1 MILLTAVKT
10 EMDQLCINT
19 IRFLSVDGVQR
30 ANSGHPGA
38 PLGMATMAYTLWDR
52 FLKHNPWNSRWQ
64 DRDRFVLSAGHAS
77 ILLYS
82 MLHLTGYDLSLEEIK
97 NFRQWGSKTP
107 GHPEYDLETGIET
120 TTGPLGQGFANA
132 IGMAIAEKWLSAN
145 FNRPG
150 FDIIDHFTYV
160 IASDGDLMEGVSG
173 EAASMAGNL
182 GLGKLICLYDDN
194 GISIEGKTQ
203 ITFTENVAKR
213 FSAYDWQV
221 IGPIDGFNTDEIE
234 KAIKEA
240 REDSE
245 RPSLIMCKTIIG
257 YGSPK
262 QGTEKVHGSPLG
274 KEGVRAAKEKLGWI
288 QEPDFHIPCEV
299 LNYIRK
305 AVERGKKAE
314 EAWKEK
320 MEKYA
325 REYPEQAEKLQK
337 QLSGELPDNWDEGLS
352 SLFNNDSPPM
362 ATRSASGKVLN
373 MLAGRIP
380 SLMGGSADLAPS
392 NKTLINDS
400 DDFSNENP
408 AGRNLRYGV
417 REHAMGAISNG
428 LALHGGVIP
437 YTGTFLIFSDY
448 MRPPIRLA
456 AMMGLRVI
464 YIFTHDSIGLG
475 EDGPTHQPV
484 EQLMSL
490 RTVPNLTV
498 IRPADAT
505 ETAQAWKA
513 AVGNNEGP
521 TALILTRQNLPVIDR
536 EKYAKAQGLQKGAY
550 VLWQSSENPPETIII
565 GTGSE
570 LEIALEAGHKLAEEG
585 MKVRVVSMPSW
596 ELFDKQPEEYRES
609 VLPSDV
615 RARVAVEAG
624 IKTGWEH
631 YVGLDGSVVGME
643 SFGASAPIKVLYK
656 KFGITVEDV
665 MARVES
671 M

>member
-1 MILLTAVKT
+1 MTTEKT

-19 IRFLSVDGVQR
+19 IRFLSVDGVQK

-52 FLKHNPWNSRWQ
+52 FLKHNPWNPRWQ

-77 ILLYS
+77 MLLYS

-107 GHPEYDLETGIET
+107 GHPEYDPEKGIET

-132 IGMAIAEKWLSAN
+132 IGMAVAEKWLSAN

-150 FDIIDHFTYV
+150 LDIIDHYTYV
-160 IASDGDLMEGVSG
+160 FASDGDLMEGISG

-182 GLGKLICLYDDN
+182 GLGKLVCFYDDN

-203 ITFTENVAKR
+203 ITFTENVAER
-213 FSAYDWQV
+213 FSAYSWQV

-240 REDSE
+240 KGDSE
-245 RPSLIMCKTIIG
+245 RPSLIICKTIIG

-274 KEGVRAAKEKLGWI
+274 KEGVRATKEKLGWI
-288 QEPDFHIPCEV
+288 QEPDFYIPCQA
-299 LNYIRK
+299 LNHTRN

-320 MEKYA
+320 MEKYT
-325 REYPEQAEKLQK
+325 REYPDMAEKLQK

-352 SLFNNDSPPM
+352 SLFNADSSPM

-373 MLAGRIP
+373 ILAGRIP

-392 NKTLINDS
+392 NKTLIEVC
-400 DDFSNENP
+400 DDFSKDNP
-408 AGRNLRYGV
+408 TGRNMRYGV

-513 AVGNNEGP
+513 AVGNSNGP
-521 TALILTRQNLPVIDR
+521 TALVLTRQNLPVIDR
-536 EKYAKAQGLQKGAY
+536 EKYAKAEGLQKGAY
-550 VLWQSSENPPETIII
+550 VLWQSSDDSPEAIII

-570 LEIALEAGHKLAEEG
+570 VEIALEAGYKLAKEG

-596 ELFDKQPEEYRES
+596 EIFDKQPEEYRES

-615 RARVAVEAG
+615 RVRVAVEAG

-643 SFGASAPIKVLYK
+643 SFGASAPYKVLYE

-665 MARVES
+665 VARVES

>member
-1 MILLTAVKT
+1 MTAVKT

>member
-1 MILLTAVKT
+1 MTTEKT

-19 IRFLSVDGVQR
+19 IRFLSVDGVQK

-52 FLKHNPWNSRWQ
+52 FLKHNPWNPRWQ

-77 ILLYS
+77 MLLYS

-107 GHPEYDLETGIET
+107 GHPEYDPEKGIET

-132 IGMAIAEKWLSAN
+132 IGMAVAEKWLSAN

-150 FDIIDHFTYV
+150 LDIIDHYTYIFT
-160 IASDGDLMEGVSG
+160 SDGDLMEGVSS

-182 GLGKLICLYDDN
+182 GLGKLVCFYDDN

-203 ITFTENVAKR
+203 ITFTENVAER
-213 FSAYDWQV
+213 FSAYSWQV

-240 REDSE
+240 KGDSE
-245 RPSLIMCKTIIG
+245 RPSLIICKTIIG

-274 KEGVRAAKEKLGWI
+274 KEGVRATKEKLGWI
-288 QEPDFHIPCEV
+288 QEPDFYIPCQA
-299 LNYIRK
+299 LNHTRN

-320 MEKYA
+320 MEKYT
-325 REYPEQAEKLQK
+325 REYPDMAEKLQK

-352 SLFNNDSPPM
+352 SLFNADSSPM

-373 MLAGRIP
+373 ILAGRIH

-392 NKTLINDS
+392 NKTLIEVC
-400 DDFSNENP
+400 DDFSKDNP
-408 AGRNLRYGV
+408 TGRNMRYGV

-513 AVGNNEGP
+513 AVGNSNGP
-521 TALILTRQNLPVIDR
+521 TALVLTRQNLPVIDR
-536 EKYAKAQGLQKGAY
+536 EKYAKAEGLQKGAY
-550 VLWQSSENPPETIII
+550 VLWQSSDDSPEAIII

-570 LEIALEAGHKLAEEG
+570 VEIALEAGYKLAKEG

-596 ELFDKQPEEYRES
+596 EIFDKQPEEYRES

-615 RARVAVEAG
+615 RVRVAVEAG

-643 SFGASAPIKVLYK
+643 SFGASAPYKVLYE

-665 MARVES
+665 VARVES